1 MRGAR
6 TAESGRDYKYRSPQ
20 THRCMTVKEI
30 VELDD
35 ELDAEFRKAI
45 MDAKGLKKGVIKE
58 SFEEAVKAWIKEQKR
73 LRKEAKSIG

>member
-1 MRGAR
+1 
-6 TAESGRDYKYRSPQ
+6 
-20 THRCMTVKEI
+20 MTVKEI

-45 MDAKGLKKGVIKE
+45 MESKGLKKGVIKE

-73 LRKEAKSIG
+73 LKKEYREIEQGRK